1 MKTLELSITLAYFAG
16 CICLALY
23 FRRKAGASS
32 SAYWG
37 AERSIGVWVN
47 GAAQFSALLS
57 AASFLGFL
65 GLAYKFGWSFTT
77 IAFGVGSSLG
87 FALSLLLV
95 SGPLRRY
102 SEEHGKFTLAAFL
115 SDRFGSATGLAASV
129 FVLLL
134 FPAYIV
140 PQLMGGGLA
149 MAYVLGIDFQY
160 AVMLVGA
167 VFVTYVVIGGMLS
180 MSWTDFAQGIL
191 MFVCMVGL
199 SITAIIHFGGVRS
212 IVSQAVSVNPYF
224 LRLHPA
230 LSRWSYVG
238 MSLGVVLVVVCS
250 PHIIMRIFTAKDVR
264 RGRMSLG
271 LTSGMSLV
279 FHLVGYLGV
288 AAAALIIAPKLENTD
303 YTYIV
308 VMNRLFPGLI
318 RGVAT
323 AGILAAIMSTTDHML
338 LAAGV
343 EFANNIY
350 RKHINRAADDKRT
363 IGVARIVMVG
373 IGALATVLAIL
384 ARGQNIGIIIAIV
397 VGGTGSA
404 FAVPLIAGIW
414 WRRANRIGGFLSIV
428 AGFFAYVIL
437 LFGTDMP
444 KFSHIL
450 ISLPVSLAGMIAGS
464 LLTSPPGREKVEFVN
479 RLHEET
485 VS

>member
-1 MKTLELSITLAYFAG
+1 MKTTELSITLLYFVG
-16 CICLALY
+16 CIFLAL
-23 FRRKAGASS
+23 RLRHKAGASS
-32 SAYWG
+32 SSYWG
-37 AERSIGVWVN
+37 AERNIGVWVN

-65 GLAYKFGWSFTT
+65 GLAYKFGWTFTT

-87 FALSLLLV
+87 FTLSLLLV

-102 SEEHGKFTLAAFL
+102 SEEKGKFTLTAYL
-115 SDRFGSATGLAASV
+115 THRFNGATGLAGSV

-149 MAYVLGIDFQY
+149 ISYILGIDFPY

-167 VFVTYVVIGGMLS
+167 VFVTYVVLGGMLAVT
-180 MSWTDFAQGIL
+180 WTDFVQGIL
-191 MFVCMVGL
+191 MFICMIGL
-199 SITAIIHFGGVRS
+199 SVTAMTYFGGVGPM
-212 IVSQAVSVNPYF
+212 VSRALSVNPHF
-224 LRLHPA
+224 LSLHPD
-230 LSRWSYVG
+230 LSLWSYVG
-238 MSLGVVLVVVCS
+238 MSLGVILVVVCS
-250 PHIIMRIFTAKDVR
+250 PHIIMRIFTAKDVK
-264 RGRMSLG
+264 RGRMALG
-271 LTSGMSLV
+271 LTSGMSLI

-288 AAAALIIAPKLENTD
+288 ASAALILFPKLENTD

-308 VMNRLFPGLI
+308 VMNALFPELI

-343 EFANNIY
+343 EFSSNIY
-350 RKHINRAADDKRT
+350 HKYLRPDAGDKQT
-363 IGVARIVMVG
+363 IGIARIVMVF

-404 FAVPLIAGIW
+404 FAVPLIAGLW
-414 WRRANRIGGFLSIV
+414 WRRANHIGAFCSMI
-428 AGFFAYVIL
+428 AGFFTYVVL
-437 LFGTDMP
+437 LFTADMP
-444 KFSHIL
+444 KFSQIL
-450 ISLPVSLAGMIAGS
+450 ISLPVAMVVMIVGS
-464 LLTSPPGREKVEFVN
+464 LFTSPPSPEVIALFD

-485 VS
+485 PS